1 MSEKI
6 NGTIVKI
13 HYYNADNGYTVAL
26 FELDYKK
33 SPKSIVGTKNKLIG
47 KTINVVGFFDR
58 AVYQNEE
65 YILEGDYIK
74 DKNYGLQFRFIKF
87 ERKAIDNI
95 HGVIAYLESD
105 LFPGIGPKIAKTVVE
120 KLGVN
125 ALDLIKRNPD
135 VLDEINI
142 TPKQRSTIYSGIL
155 SDQTNQE
162 AVIFF
167 LDYGITIDTANKI
180 LIKFGPGVI
189 DLVKENPYIL
199 MENIDRFGF
208 KKNDQFA
215 LKLGIKKDSPVRLRA
230 LLCFILRELI
240 YNSGNSYVS
249 RDVLYQRTRDYIE
262 EEIDSD
268 LFNKV
273 LLLLSSDKKIYM
285 TSNDEIFDYRLYT
298 EEVELASEIVQLLNG
313 ERNSEKKMS
322 SFDLK
327 KIDEIYEEIEK
338 TSSISFNK
346 EQQIAIKS
354 AFTEPIVIV
363 TGGPGTGKTT
373 IVHAII
379 KMYLK
384 LHKDS
389 SALQNEIALLAPT
402 GRAAKRLKETTGMES
417 STIHRFLGYTGG
429 DKFEHNKYNKTTAR
443 LIIVDESS
451 MMDLPLAYR
460 LVTSM
465 HEDAR
470 LIIVGDVDQ
479 LPAVGPG
486 QILKDLI
493 DTKEIKT
500 IRLDKIH
507 RQAEDSTIIKLAHKI
522 NDGFVPED
530 IFEKYSDRNFI
541 QTDNDHLANMLVDLV
556 MKAVSK
562 GKDIKKDI
570 QILIP
575 MYRGDVGI
583 NEINSRIQDLINPLN
598 EEGELKK
605 LGISYRVGDKVIQL
619 VNRADKGIMNGDIGI
634 ITNFKY
640 KDFKIN
646 GLTVLFDTLSID
658 YNLDEVED
666 LSLAYAISIHKA
678 QGSEFDLVIMPVTTK
693 HYVMLKRKL
702 IYTGVTRAKNA
713 LILIGDVKALGMG
726 IKVIEHSR
734 KTILKDKIIEY
745 LHTGL
750 KNESLEEITLK
761 INDEESAFG
770 ELGEVEFGSLKPS
783 DFEDF

>member
-6 NGTIVKI
+6 NGTIVKV
-13 HYYNADNGYTVAL
+13 HYYNSDNGYTVAL

-33 SPKSIVGTKNKLIG
+33 TSKSIVGTKNKLIG
-47 KTINVVGFFDR
+47 NTINVVGFFDR

-65 YILEGDYIK
+65 YILEGDYVK
-74 DKNYGLQFRFIKF
+74 DKNYGLQFRFTSF

-95 HGVIAYLESD
+95 YGVIAYLESD

-135 VLDEINI
+135 ILEEVNI
-142 TPKQRSTIYSGIL
+142 TPKQRSTIYSGII
-155 SDQTNQE
+155 SDQNNQE
-162 AVIFF
+162 AIIFF
-167 LDYGITIDTANKI
+167 LDHGITIDTANKI
-180 LIKFGPGVI
+180 LIKFGPTVVNE
-189 DLVKENPYIL
+189 VKENPYIL
-199 MENIDRFGF
+199 MENLDRFGF

-215 LKLGIKKDSPVRLRA
+215 LKLGIKKDSPIRLKA
-230 LLCFILRELI
+230 LISYILKELI

-249 RDVLYQRTRDYIE
+249 RDILYQKTRDYIE
-262 EEIDSD
+262 EEIDSES
-268 LFNKV
+268 FNKV
-273 LLLLSSDKKIYM
+273 LLLLASDKKIYM
-285 TSNDEIFDYRLYT
+285 TSNDQIFDYRLYT
-298 EEVELASEIVQLLNG
+298 EEVELASEIVKLLKG
-313 ERNSEKKMS
+313 ERNIDKKMS
-322 SFDLK
+322 TFDESL
-327 KIDEIYEEIEK
+327 IEEIYQEIEK
-338 TSSISFNK
+338 SSSISFNK

-354 AFTEPIVIV
+354 AFTEPLVIV

-402 GRAAKRLKETTGMES
+402 GRAAKRLKETTNMDS
-417 STIHRFLGYTGG
+417 STIHRFLGYMGG
-429 DKFEHNKYNKTTAR
+429 DKFEYNKYNKTTSR

-465 HEDAR
+465 HDDAR

-500 IRLDKIH
+500 IKLSKIH
-507 RQAEDSTIIKLAHKI
+507 RQAENSSIIKLAHKI
-522 NDGFVPED
+522 NEGYVPED
-530 IFEKYSDRNFI
+530 IFEKFSDRNFI
-541 QTDNDHLANMLVDLV
+541 QTDNDHIANMLVDLV
-556 MKAVSK
+556 EKAINK

-583 NEINSRIQDLINPLN
+583 NEINTRIQNLINPLT

-605 LGISYRVGDKVIQL
+605 LGISYRINDKVIQL

-646 GLTVLFDTLSID
+646 GLTVQFDNLSVD

-678 QGSEFDLVIMPVTTK
+678 QGSEFDLVIMPISTK
-693 HYVMLKRKL
+693 HYIMLKRKL

-713 LILIGDVKALGMG
+713 LILIGDVKALNMG
-726 IKVIEHSR
+726 IKVIENSR

-745 LHTGL
+745 LHTGI
-750 KNESLEEITLK
+750 KNEAPSNIDM
-761 INDEESAFG
+761 IIDDEESAFN
-770 ELGEVEFGSLKPS
+770 ELGEVEIGMLKPS